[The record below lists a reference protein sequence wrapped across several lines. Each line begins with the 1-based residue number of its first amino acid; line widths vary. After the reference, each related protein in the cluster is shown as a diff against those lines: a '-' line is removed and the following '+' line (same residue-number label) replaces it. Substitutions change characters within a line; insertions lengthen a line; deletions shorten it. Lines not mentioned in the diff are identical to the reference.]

1 VRRLAC
7 FMEPR
12 RSLDEA
18 VRRVQVAERAGYE
31 SVWVTHIAAREP
43 LQVLAHYAHHTERI
57 GLGTGV
63 IPIFL
68 RHPALLAMEAATLD
82 EVSGSRLKL
91 GIGVSHRVTVELWYG
106 LELDDPV
113 GRMREYATI
122 VRGIFQTGRADLEGQ
137 HYTSRFGL
145 MGFEARADIPLLFA
159 ALGPRMLRLAA
170 ELADGVVLW
179 MCSPGYIRET
189 VRPVLEEAFSKL
201 GRDPTGFDVIA
212 AVPLALTENPA
223 AARDAFRARAMPYVQ
238 LPFYRKA
245 IAAGG
250 HGEDLAAFDERAD
263 SADIATALGGLSD
276 AFCDDYAGIG
286 DAEAIRGKLE
296 EYRAAGVTLP
306 AVSPMGRHRGSA
318 ELEDVLETAAG

>member
-1 VRRLAC
+1 MRRLAC
-7 FMEPR
+7 FIEPR

-18 VRRVQVAERAGYE
+18 VSKVQVAENAGYE

-82 EVSGSRLKL
+82 EVSGGRLSL
-91 GIGVSHRVTVELWYG
+91 GIGVSHRVTVEQWYG

-113 GRMREYATI
+113 GRMREYVTI
-122 VRGIFQTGRADLEGQ
+122 VRSIFQTGRADLEGE

-145 MGFEARADIPLLFA
+145 MGFEARTDVPLLFA
-159 ALGPRMLRLAA
+159 ALAPRMLRLAA

-179 MCSPGYIRET
+179 MCSPSYIRET
-189 VRPVLEEAFSKL
+189 VRPVLEETLAEV
-201 GRDPTGFDVIA
+201 GRDPGSLDVIA
-212 AVPLALTENPA
+212 AVPLALTEDPG
-223 AARDAFRARAMPYVQ
+223 AARDAFRARAMPYVH

-250 HGEDLAAFDERAD
+250 HQEDLTAFDEKA
-263 SADIATALGGLSD
+263 ATGDMTAALGGLSD

-286 DAEAIRGKLE
+286 DAADIRRKLE

-318 ELEDVLETAAG
+318 DLEEVLETAAG